1 MMSFVRSPWTW
12 LFFEVVILLAIV
24 AGILPHSAVYIFAGS
39 IAFLLFFLPLE
50 QALVLFLASAPI
62 APALPL
68 LGFESFAA
76 WRIWILTLFIAWFI
90 KDRPKVLVLPKLTSF
105 EWIAISLG
113 IPVVLSLLVAEDPTA
128 GLRKLLFIVN
138 ILLLYPVIRSL
149 AQRSAAYVKAILRGL
164 FGAVIIVFGVALI
177 QYIIVQFASLF
188 EFWHGWSGG
197 FIPLFYGEKL
207 GRVLSESNTW
217 FSYYPDAP
225 PTLRLF
231 SIFPDSHSFA
241 LFSIFILV
249 GVWWIGFQQRI
260 SRLLAFLLAI
270 VSSLGI
276 FLSGSRGTWI
286 AALVPF
292 TIVTFLG
299 VVDLRNR
306 FPLKKYPPI
315 SIILGMIVFFSF
327 LLFISP
333 VGFLL
338 FLSLPEHFFIW
349 VGILFLFLCAGF
361 LFFQI
366 LTHHKITSLIQKAVH
381 IPPRAEAVF
390 ITAASLWLLFF
401 LMFPL
406 ASFLISNTRGAGVL
420 TQDEAVA
427 FERARTIFD
436 ISEVSNRSRIQIW
449 LASLESIKQN
459 PLLGVG
465 FGNYG
470 VVLNQPV
477 DASRRGASAHNL
489 YLDIATEA
497 GFFAG
502 LLALAFF
509 LDLFVYA
516 LQKGLFLP
524 AFLVAWVAIYNLVD
538 VVLLNDRVFIVFIVF
553 VAILATYRFPTHG
566 YQAPRIS

>member
-1 MMSFVRSPWTW
+1 
-12 LFFEVVILLAIV
+12 
-24 AGILPHSAVYIFAGS
+24 
-39 IAFLLFFLPLE
+39 
-50 QALVLFLASAPI
+50 
-62 APALPL
+62 
-68 LGFESFAA
+68 
-76 WRIWILTLFIAWFI
+76 
-90 KDRPKVLVLPKLTSF
+90 
-105 EWIAISLG
+105 
-113 IPVVLSLLVAEDPTA
+113 
-128 GLRKLLFIVN
+128 
-138 ILLLYPVIRSL
+138 
-149 AQRSAAYVKAILRGL
+149 
-164 FGAVIIVFGVALI
+164 
-177 QYIIVQFASLF
+177 
-188 EFWHGWSGG
+188 
-197 FIPLFYGEKL
+197 
-207 GRVLSESNTW
+207 
-217 FSYYPDAP
+217 
-225 PTLRLF
+225 
-231 SIFPDSHSFA
+231 
-241 LFSIFILV
+241 
-249 GVWWIGFQQRI
+249 
-260 SRLLAFLLAI
+260 
-270 VSSLGI
+270 
-276 FLSGSRGTWI
+276 
-286 AALVPF
+286 
-292 TIVTFLG
+292 
-299 VVDLRNR
+299 
-306 FPLKKYPPI
+306 
-315 SIILGMIVFFSF
+315 
-327 LLFISP
+327 
-333 VGFLL
+333 
-338 FLSLPEHFFIW
+338 
-349 VGILFLFLCAGF
+349 
-361 LFFQI
+361 
-366 LTHHKITSLIQKAVH
+366 
-381 IPPRAEAVF
+381 
-390 ITAASLWLLFF
+390 
-401 LMFPL
+401 MFPL